1 MRNYKRLIHL
11 LLGPVLFLLACFLL
25 PHSVL
30 PTFAERAA
38 VGTVFWMA
46 AYDDDLILVAAKG
59 KKDIR
64 ITGAAAGASFE
75 DIQSQLIDEKASSG
89 WKEQIAD
96 AVDRVVD
103 KMLKETPP
111 ETEEERQNCETMRE
125 TIKGMFLTQRRS
137 KTEAAFISE
146 NIDRYEELF
155 EICMNGDD
163 AQFKK
168 GITELQKA
176 QNEYIL
182 QKERENG

>member
-1 MRNYKRLIHL
+1 MKKGQLKA
-11 LLGPVLFLLACFLL
+11 LFIEAK
-25 PHSVL
+25 
-30 PTFAERAA
+30 
-38 VGTVFWMA
+38 GTGQKYIGVMIQTEGSSEPEVIINPKENFNAKFDYYMA
-46 AYDDDLILVAAKG
+46 AYDDDLILIAAKG

-96 AVDRVVD
+96 
-103 KMLKETPP
+103 
-111 ETEEERQNCETMRE
+111 
-125 TIKGMFLTQRRS
+125 
-137 KTEAAFISE
+137 
-146 NIDRYEELF
+146 EELF

-182 QKERENG
+182 QKERENE

>member
-1 MRNYKRLIHL
+1 MKKGQLKA
-11 LLGPVLFLLACFLL
+11 LFIEAK
-25 PHSVL
+25 
-30 PTFAERAA
+30 
-38 VGTVFWMA
+38 GTGQKYIGVMIQTEGSSEPEDIIKPKENFNAKFDYYMA
-46 AYDDDLILVAAKG
+46 AYDDDLILIAAKG

-111 ETEEERQNCETMRE
+111 ETEEE

-137 KTEAAFISE
+137 KTEAAFITE

>member
-1 MRNYKRLIHL
+1 
-11 LLGPVLFLLACFLL
+11 
-25 PHSVL
+25 
-30 PTFAERAA
+30 
-38 VGTVFWMA
+38 MA
-46 AYDDDLILVAAKG
+46 AYDDDLILIAAKG

-64 ITGAAAGASFE
+64 ITGAVAGASFE
-75 DIQSQLIDEKASSG
+75 GIQSQLIDEKASSG

-137 KTEAAFISE
+137 KTEAAFITE